1 MLLTKRFYKSKGIY
15 VAQPRYIALGLMSG
29 TSLDGVDAAFLETDG
44 ERIIR
49 LGPSLCL
56 DYSKSDK
63 SILEEA
69 TQAALQWQ
77 FVGVRPSSFI
87 AAETVIHKCH
97 VRAVKTLC
105 GDHKDWAEKLALIGF
120 HGQTV
125 LHHPPKAPFN
135 GRTLQLGDGEA
146 LAKTLGKPVWYDFRT
161 EDIEAGG
168 QGAPLAPVYHQAL
181 VAYSRLD
188 RPTAVLNIGGVGNV
202 TLITKDDHIIASDTG
217 PGNGPLDIW
226 MARNGLG
233 AFDPDGKYASA
244 GTPHFPLAR
253 KWLEREFFQRP
264 APRSADRYDFDV
276 INDMDDLSVED
287 GAATLAA
294 FTTLAAV
301 YTLNNMREKPRSV
314 IVCGGGRHNKAM
326 MWMLREHL
334 QATVKT
340 AEETGWNSDAI
351 EAQAFAYLAV
361 RAKWKLPISFP
372 TTTGVPKAMT
382 GGVLAEP

>member
-1 MLLTKRFYKSKGIY
+1 MNTPK
-15 VAQPRYIALGLMSG
+15 YIALGLMSG

-44 ERIIR
+44 QRIVR

-56 DYSKSDK
+56 DYSDADK
-63 SILEEA
+63 ATLQEA
-69 TQAALQWQ
+69 TQAALRWQ
-77 FVGVRPSSFI
+77 FKGLRPNIFS
-87 AAETVIHKCH
+87 AAESVIHKCH
-97 VRAVKTLC
+97 IRAVKSLC
-105 GDHKDWAEKLALIGF
+105 ADHREWADKLAVIGF

-125 LHHPPKAPFN
+125 LHHPPKGPQK
-135 GRTLQLGDGEA
+135 GRTLQLGDGQA
-146 LAKTLGKPVWYDFRT
+146 LAKVLNIPVWYDFRSA
-161 EDIEAGG
+161 DVAAGG
-168 QGAPLAPVYHQAL
+168 QGAPLAPVFHQAL
-181 VAYSRLD
+181 VAYSKLD
-188 RPTAVLNIGGVGNV
+188 RPTAILNIGGVGNV
-202 TLITKDDHIIASDTG
+202 TLITKGSHIIASDTG
-217 PGNGPLDIW
+217 PGNGPLDNW
-226 MARNGLG
+226 MSKNDLG
-233 AFDPDGKYASA
+233 DFDPDGTYAAA
-244 GTPHFPLAR
+244 GTPNFPLVR

-294 FTTLAAV
+294 FTALAAV
-301 YTLNNMREKPRSV
+301 YTLNDMREKPRSL

-340 AEETGWNSDAI
+340 AEEVGWNSDAI

-372 TTTGVPKAMT
+372 TTTGAPKPMT
-382 GGVLAEP
+382 GGILGKS

>member
-1 MLLTKRFYKSKGIY
+1 MDTPK
-15 VAQPRYIALGLMSG
+15 YIALGLMSG

-44 ERIIR
+44 QRIIR

-56 DYSKSDK
+56 DYSDADK
-63 SILEEA
+63 TTLQDA
-69 TQAALQWQ
+69 TQAALRWQ
-77 FVGVRPSSFI
+77 FNGPRPNSFS
-87 AAETVIHKCH
+87 AVESVIHKCH
-97 VRAVKTLC
+97 VRAVKSLC
-105 GDHKDWAEKLALIGF
+105 ADHREWAGRLSMIGF

-125 LHHPPKAPFN
+125 LHHPPK
-135 GRTLQLGDGEA
+135 GLLKGKTLQLGDGQA
-146 LAKTLGKPVWYDFRT
+146 LAKALNIPVWYDFRSA
-161 EDIEAGG
+161 DVAAGG
-168 QGAPLAPVYHQAL
+168 QGAPLAPVFHQAL
-181 VAYSRLD
+181 VAYSKLD

-217 PGNGPLDIW
+217 PGNGPLDNW
-226 MARNGLG
+226 MAKNGLG
-233 AFDPDGKYASA
+233 DFDPDGKYAAA
-244 GTPHFPLAR
+244 GTSNFPLVR

-294 FTTLAAV
+294 FTTLAVV
-301 YTLNNMREKPRSV
+301 YTLNDMREKPRSL

-326 MWMLREHL
+326 IWMLREHL
-334 QATVKT
+334 QASVKT
-340 AEETGWNSDAI
+340 AEEVGWNSDAI

-372 TTTGVPKAMT
+372 TTTGAPKPMT

>member
-1 MLLTKRFYKSKGIY
+1 MNS
-15 VAQPRYIALGLMSG
+15 PNYIALGLMSG

-44 ERIIR
+44 EQIIR

-56 DYSKSDK
+56 GYSASDK
-63 SILEEA
+63 AALEEA
-69 TQAALQWQ
+69 TQAALRWQ
-77 FVGVRPSSFI
+77 FAGPRPSSFT
-87 AAETVIHKCH
+87 AAQAVIHKCH

-105 GDHKDWAEKLALIGF
+105 ADNKGWAENLDVIGF

-125 LHHPPKAPFN
+125 LHHPPKAPFA

-146 LAKTLGKPVWYDFRT
+146 LAKALGVPVWYDFRT
-161 EDIEAGG
+161 ADIEAGG
-168 QGAPLAPVYHQAL
+168 QGAPLAPIYHQAL
-181 VAYSRLD
+181 VAYSKLE

-202 TLITKDDHIIASDTG
+202 TLVTKDGHIIASDTG
-217 PGNGPLDIW
+217 PGNGPLDNW
-226 MARNGLG
+226 MTRNGMG
-233 AFDPDGKYASA
+233 AFDPDGKYAAA
-244 GTPHFPLAR
+244 GTPHFPLVR
-253 KWLEREFFQRP
+253 KWLEREFFQRS

-276 INDMDDLSVED
+276 INDMDDLSIEN

-314 IVCGGGRHNKAM
+314 IICGGGRHNKGM

-334 QATVKT
+334 DATVKT
-340 AEETGWNSDAI
+340 ADEVGWNSDAI
-351 EAQAFAYLAV
+351 EAEAFAYLAV

-372 TTTGVPKAMT
+372 TTTGVKKPIT
-382 GGVLAEP
+382 GGKVAEP

>member
-1 MLLTKRFYKSKGIY
+1 VER
-15 VAQPRYIALGLMSG
+15 PRYIALGLMSG

-56 DYSKSDK
+56 EYSDADK
-63 SILEEA
+63 ATLEEA
-69 TQAALQWQ
+69 TQAALRWQ
-77 FVGVRPSSFI
+77 FVGPKPNSFS
-87 AAETVIHKCH
+87 AAQTVIHKCH

-105 GDHKDWAEKLALIGF
+105 ADYREWADNLSLIGF

-135 GRTLQLGDGEA
+135 GRTFQLGDGEA
-146 LAKTLGKPVWYDFRT
+146 LAKALGTPVWYDFRT
-161 EDIEAGG
+161 ADVEAGG
-168 QGAPLAPVYHQAL
+168 QGAPLAPIYHQAL
-181 VAYSRLD
+181 VAYSKLD

-202 TLITKDDHIIASDTG
+202 TLVTKDDHIIASDTG
-217 PGNGPLDIW
+217 PGNGPLDNW
-226 MARNGLG
+226 MARNGMG
-233 AFDPDGKYASA
+233 AFDPDGKHAAA
-244 GTPHFPLAR
+244 GTPHFPLVR

-276 INDMDDLSVED
+276 INDMDDLSIKD

-301 YTLNNMREKPRSV
+301 YTLNDMREKPRSL
-314 IVCGGGRHNKAM
+314 IVCGGGRHNQAM

-334 QATVKT
+334 EATVNT
-340 AEETGWNSDAI
+340 AEIVGWNSDAI

-361 RAKWKLPISFP
+361 RAKWKLPLSFP
-372 TTTGVPKAMT
+372 TTTGVPKPIT
-382 GGVLAEP
+382 GGVLAMP

>member
-1 MLLTKRFYKSKGIY
+1 MG
-15 VAQPRYIALGLMSG
+15 QPRYIALGLMSG

-56 DYSKSDK
+56 DYSDADK
-63 SILEEA
+63 STLEDA
-69 TQAALQWQ
+69 TQAALRWK
-77 FVGVRPSSFI
+77 FNGPRPNSFA
-87 AAETVIHKCH
+87 AAEAVIHKCH

-105 GDHKDWAEKLALIGF
+105 HDYSEWADNLSMIGF

-125 LHHPPKAPFN
+125 LHHPPKAPFK
-135 GRTLQLGDGEA
+135 GQTLQLGDGEA
-146 LAKTLGKPVWYDFRT
+146 LAKALGKPVWYDFRT
-161 EDIEAGG
+161 ADVGAGG

-181 VAYSRLD
+181 VAYSKLD

-202 TLITKDDHIIASDTG
+202 TLVTKGNHIVASDTG
-217 PGNGPLDIW
+217 PGNGPLDNW
-226 MARNGLG
+226 MTRNGMG
-233 AFDPDGKYASA
+233 AFDPDGKYALA
-244 GTPHFPLAR
+244 GEPHFPLVR
-253 KWLEREFFQRP
+253 KWLEREFFQQA

-276 INDMDDLSVED
+276 INDMDDLSLEN

-301 YTLNNMREKPRSV
+301 YTLNDMQEKPRSV
-314 IVCGGGRHNKAM
+314 IICGGGRHNKGM

-334 QATVKT
+334 DATVKT
-340 AEETGWNSDAI
+340 SEEVGWNSDAI

-372 TTTGVPKAMT
+372 TTTGAPKPMT
-382 GGVLAEP
+382 GGVWAEP

>member
-1 MLLTKRFYKSKGIY
+1 MG
-15 VAQPRYIALGLMSG
+15 QPRYIALGLMSG

-56 DYSKSDK
+56 GYSDADK
-63 SILEEA
+63 ATLEEA
-69 TQAALQWQ
+69 TQAALRWQ
-77 FVGVRPSSFI
+77 FAGPRPNSFA
-87 AAETVIHKCH
+87 AAEIVIHKCH

-105 GDHKDWAEKLALIGF
+105 GDHKEWADNLAMIGF

-125 LHHPPKAPFN
+125 LHHPPKAPFQ

-146 LAKTLGKPVWYDFRT
+146 LAKALGKPVWYDFRT
-161 EDIEAGG
+161 ADVDAGG

-181 VAYSRLD
+181 VAYSKLD
-188 RPTAVLNIGGVGNV
+188 RPTAVLNLGGVGNV
-202 TLITKDDHIIASDTG
+202 TLVTKNDHIIASDTG
-217 PGNGPLDIW
+217 PGNGPLDNW

-233 AFDPDGKYASA
+233 AFDPDGKYALS
-244 GTPHFPLAR
+244 GTPHLPLVR
-253 KWLEREFFQRP
+253 KWLEREFFQRT

-287 GAATLAA
+287 GSASLAA

-301 YTLNNMREKPRSV
+301 YTLNDMKEKPRSL

-334 QATVKT
+334 DATVKT
-340 AEETGWNSDAI
+340 AEEVGWNSDAI
-351 EAQAFAYLAV
+351 EAQAFGYLAV
-361 RAKWKLPISFP
+361 RAKWRLPISFP
-372 TTTGVPKAMT
+372 TTTGAPKPMT
-382 GGVLAEP
+382 GGVLAMP

>member
-1 MLLTKRFYKSKGIY
+1 MNTPK
-15 VAQPRYIALGLMSG
+15 YIALGLMSG

-56 DYSKSDK
+56 NYSAADK
-63 SILEEA
+63 TILEDA
-69 TQAALQWQ
+69 TQAALKWQ
-77 FVGVRPSSFI
+77 FNGPPPNNFV
-87 AAETVIHKCH
+87 AAEAVIHKCH

-105 GDHKDWAEKLALIGF
+105 ADYREWAEELSMIGF

-125 LHHPPKAPFN
+125 LHHPPKGLTI
-135 GRTLQLGDGEA
+135 GRTLQLGDGPA
-146 LAKTLGKPVWYDFRT
+146 LAKTLGYPVWYDFRSA
-161 EDIEAGG
+161 DVAAGG

-181 VAYSRLD
+181 VAYSKLD

-202 TLITKDDHIIASDTG
+202 TLITKDGHIIASDTG
-217 PGNGPLDIW
+217 PGNGPLDNW

-233 AFDPDGKYASA
+233 AFDPDGKYAAA
-244 GTPHFPLAR
+244 GKAHIPLVR

-276 INDMDDLSVED
+276 INDMDDLSIED

-301 YTLNNMREKPRSV
+301 YTLNDMAEKPRSV
-314 IVCGGGRHNKAM
+314 IVCGGGRHNKGM

-334 QATVKT
+334 EATVKT
-340 AEETGWNSDAI
+340 AEEVGWNSDAI

-361 RAKWKLPISFP
+361 RAKWKKPISYP
-372 TTTGVPKAMT
+372 TTTAVPKPMT
-382 GGVLAEP
+382 GGRLAEP